1 MHVRSLGHLGVN
13 PLQEVEKFGRPVTF
27 VVLADHRASRNVE
40 SGEQGCRAIAD
51 IGMGAPFGDAR
62 RHGQNRLLAIQCL
75 DLRFLIHAQHDCP
88 VRRLHVKPD
97 YVLHLIDEER
107 ITQCIRGTH
116 GRSHAETSCFGCSFQ
131 GDRELT
137 DGSTEVF
144 QEVHLFNRVVVVGSE
159 SNPMISRELGKAVD
173 DIDRVGG
180 TQWPTLANGRIQA
193 RKPPLDDIDR
203 ETETHLAL

>member
-1 MHVRSLGHLGVN
+1 MEEKLAGGLREREIAKLVHYD
-13 PLQEVEKFGRPVTF
+13 EV
-27 VVLADHRASRNVE
+27 
-40 SGEQGCRAIAD
+40 GEPALLCIAC
-51 IGMGAPFGDAR
+51 F
-62 RHGQNRLLAIQCL
+62 RL
-75 DLRFLIHAQHDCP
+75 
-88 VRRLHVKPD
+88 KP
-97 YVLHLIDEER
+97 IDEVDDVVEAR
-107 ITQCIRGTH
+107 MQCIRGTQ
-116 GRSHAETSCFGCSFQ
+116 GRSHAETSCFGCNFQ

-203 ETETHLAL
+203 EP

>member
-1 MHVRSLGHLGVN
+1 MVCEPVEQGSGHLGIAEYGR
-13 PLQEVEKFGRPVTF
+13 PLVEGQVRRDDDRGPLVKPADQMEEKLAAGLREGEIAKLVHHDEVEPGDEV
-27 VVLADHRASRNVE
+27 
-40 SGEQGCRAIAD
+40 GEPALFSIAC
-51 IGMGAPFGDAR
+51 F
-62 RHGQNRLLAIQCL
+62 RL
-75 DLRFLIHAQHDCP
+75 
-88 VRRLHVKPD
+88 KP
-97 YVLHLIDEER
+97 IDEIDDVVEAP
-107 ITQCIRGTH
+107 TQFIRGTH
-116 GRSHAETSCFGCSFQ
+116 GRSQAERSCFGCNFQ

-144 QEVHLFNRVVVVGSE
+144 QEVHLFNRVVVLGSE

-203 ETETHLAL
+203 ETETHLAF

>member
-1 MHVRSLGHLGVN
+1 MTSPNTAGLREREIAKLVHYD
-13 PLQEVEKFGRPVTF
+13 EVEPGDEV
-27 VVLADHRASRNVE
+27 
-40 SGEQGCRAIAD
+40 GEPALFSIAC
-51 IGMGAPFGDAR
+51 F
-62 RHGQNRLLAIQCL
+62 RL
-75 DLRFLIHAQHDCP
+75 
-88 VRRLHVKPD
+88 KP
-97 YVLHLIDEER
+97 IDEIDDVVEAP
-107 ITQCIRGTH
+107 TQCIRSTQ
-116 GRSHAETSCFGCSFQ
+116 GRSHAETSCFGCNFQ

-180 TQWPTLANGRIQA
+180 TQWPTLANGRIKA